1 MAVSELDSVL
11 NTVENPVR
19 RKIIEKLSREPSY
32 QLQLSKDLGL
42 SQQLVAKHLVS
53 MEDAGLVRTV
63 IEESPRGPKRKE
75 YILSKSVSVTVD
87 FAPNL
92 FRARVFTFGA
102 VPGIEEN
109 SENQRI
115 FEKINEILRYPDE
128 VSRIG
133 PLAQII
139 LEVDNKL
146 KKMEEERAVLLYL
159 RSLAL
164 KEAARASSSLK
175 SSDRKKVLHYILS
188 EQKESIMDMSYT
200 LGIHRQVL
208 SDIIE
213 EIEKE
218 FFHEE

>member
-1 MAVSELDSVL
+1 MNELDSVL
-11 NTVENPVR
+11 NAVENPIR
-19 RKIIEKLSREPSY
+19 RRIIERLSREPSY

-42 SQQLVAKHLVS
+42 SQQLVAKHLGS
-53 MEDAGLVRTV
+53 MEDAGLVKTLM
-63 IEESPRGPKRKE
+63 EESPRGPKRKE

-109 SENQRI
+109 SESERI
-115 FEKINEILRYPDE
+115 FEKINEIMKYPDE
-128 VSRIG
+128 ISRIG

-159 RSLAL
+159 RTLAL
-164 KEAARASSSLK
+164 REAARASGSLK
-175 SSDRKKVLHYILS
+175 SSDRRKVLRYILN
-188 EQKESIMDMSYT
+188 EQKESLMDMSYV
-200 LGIHRQVL
+200 LGIQKQVL
-208 SDIIE
+208 SDIID
-213 EIEKE
+213 EIESE
-218 FFHEE
+218 FFREQ

>member
-1 MAVSELDSVL
+1 MNELDSVL
-11 NTVENPVR
+11 NAVENPIR
-19 RKIIEKLSREPSY
+19 RRIIERLSREPSY

-42 SQQLVAKHLVS
+42 SQQLVAKHLGS
-53 MEDAGLVRTV
+53 MEDAGLVKTLM
-63 IEESPRGPKRKE
+63 EESPRGPKRKE

-109 SENQRI
+109 SESERI
-115 FEKINEILRYPDE
+115 FEKINEIMKYPDE
-128 VSRIG
+128 ISRIG

-159 RSLAL
+159 RTLAL
-164 KEAARASSSLK
+164 REAARASGSLK
-175 SSDRKKVLHYILS
+175 SSDRRKVLRYILN
-188 EQKESIMDMSYT
+188 EQKESLMDMSYV
-200 LGIHRQVL
+200 LGIQKQVL
-208 SDIIE
+208 SDIID
-213 EIEKE
+213 EIESQ
-218 FFHEE
+218 FFREQ

>member
-1 MAVSELDSVL
+1 VSLSELDSVL
-11 NTVENPVR
+11 NAVENPVR
-19 RKIIEKLSREPSY
+19 RKIIERLSREPSY
-32 QLQLSKDLGL
+32 QLRLSKDLGL
-42 SQQLVAKHLVS
+42 SQQLIAKHLGS
-53 MEDAGLVRTV
+53 MENAGLVKTV
-63 IEESPRGPKRKE
+63 VEESPRGPKRKE

-109 SENQRI
+109 SVNQRI
-115 FEKINEILRYPDE
+115 FEKINEILKYPDE

-139 LEVDNKL
+139 YEVDNRL

-164 KEAARASSSLK
+164 REAARASSSLK
-175 SSDRKKVLHYILS
+175 SSDRRKVLHYILA
-188 EQKESIMDMSYT
+188 EQRESLIDMSYA
-200 LGIHRQVL
+200 LGIQKQVL
-208 SDIIE
+208 YDIIE
-213 EIEKE
+213 EIESE
-218 FFHEE
+218 FFREE